1 MRSTV
6 KFQSFLK
13 FLTISIL
20 QKGLYVQHGLHVQQY
35 EYVRRMVAGSSVPV
49 CVCVCVCVCL
59 ILFWEV
65 VNC

>member
-20 QKGLYVQHGLHVQQY
+20 QKGLYFQHGLHVQQY
-35 EYVRRMVAGSSVPV
+35 EYVRRMVAGSSVLV
-49 CVCVCVCVCL
+49 CVCVCVCV
-59 ILFWEV
+59 
-65 VNC
+65 